1 MKAKKLNFKKGKMFM
16 QEARFTHKGKRYI
29 WGIGASGFSSVF
41 YYTDWNVVKQL
52 DADEYRQL
60 CIELNLP

>member
-29 WGIGASGFSSVF
+29 WGVDASGFSRVF

-52 DADEYRQL
+52 TDDEYRQL
-60 CIELNLP
+60 CIELNLD